1 MKPSKKEIA
10 LARIEILIKNAIS
23 NSRTNNDL
31 AQKQAALA
39 KRIGTKYSLK
49 LPYEIR
55 LNFCKKCKEFIPP
68 GIGSKIRLGRTNVKS
83 IRITCQFCGHTYR
96 KIIAQ

>member
-1 MKPSKKEIA
+1 MKLSKKQIA
-10 LARIEILIKNAIS
+10 TERIQILITNAIS
-23 NSRTNNDL
+23 NSKENYDL

-39 KRIGTKYSLK
+39 KRLGMRYRIK

-55 LNFCKKCKEFIPP
+55 LNFCKKCKQFIPP
-68 GIGSKIRLGRTNVKS
+68 GIGSKIRIGRSNVKS
-83 IRITCQFCGHTYR
+83 IRITCYFCGHTYR

>member
-1 MKPSKKEIA
+1 MKLSKKQIA
-10 LARIEILIKNAIS
+10 MERIQILIKNAIS
-23 NSRTNNDL
+23 NSRKDHDL

-39 KRIGTKYSLK
+39 KRIGTKYRIK

-68 GIGSKIRLGRTNVKS
+68 GVGSKIRLGRTNVKS
-83 IRITCQFCGHTYR
+83 IRITCHFCGHTYR